1 MKCTT
6 VLTEL
11 DIKHFLGD
19 ESGELLDY
27 LYELKQSDIE
37 YVLSERE
44 VQFEIT
50 EQHYDIFEGFTRT
63 FYETLLEAIEA
74 FNEKVASLPDDV
86 NIYVADVC
94 SGRVIIYE
102 ERFDIAFLC

>member
-6 VLTEL
+6 VLTEW

-27 LYELKQSDIE
+27 LYELKQSDTE

-74 FNEKVASLPDDV
+74 FNEKVENLPDDV
-86 NIYVADVC
+86 NIYVADVHD
-94 SGRVIIYE
+94 GKVIVYHE
-102 ERFDIAFLC
+102 NFNVFLP

>member
-6 VLTEL
+6 VLTEW

-27 LYELKQSDIE
+27 LYELKQSSIE

-44 VQFEIT
+44 VQYEIT
-50 EQHYDIFEGFTRT
+50 EQAYDIFEGFTRT
-63 FYETLLEAIEA
+63 FYTTLPEAIEA
-74 FNEKVASLPDDV
+74 FNEKVENLPDDV
-86 NIYVADVC
+86 NIYLADVET
-94 SGRVIIYE
+94 GRVIAYE
-102 ERFDIAFLC
+102 ENFGMLI

>member
-6 VLTEL
+6 VLTEW

-27 LYELKQSDIE
+27 LYELKQSSIE

-44 VQFEIT
+44 VQYEIT

-63 FYETLLEAIEA
+63 FYESLPEAIEA
-74 FNEKVASLPDDV
+74 FNKKVGNLPDDV
-86 NIYVADVC
+86 NIYLADVHT
-94 SGRVIIYE
+94 GKVIIYE
-102 ERFDIAFLC
+102 ENFGMLI